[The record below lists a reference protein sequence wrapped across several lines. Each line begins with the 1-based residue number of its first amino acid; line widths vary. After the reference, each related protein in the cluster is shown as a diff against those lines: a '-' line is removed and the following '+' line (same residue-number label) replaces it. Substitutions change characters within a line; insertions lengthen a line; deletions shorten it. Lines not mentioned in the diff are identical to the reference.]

1 MNWNQIK
8 GGWQQLAG
16 QVRGNWNKLTE
27 EELNTITAN
36 RDQLISFLQVNC
48 GYERSQAEQELDKF
62 TQGRTSQSG
71 AIEAEPLRH
80 RRESLYGTHA
90 TYIGFGRSGK
100 DLRIE

>member
-36 RDQLISFLQVNC
+36 RDQLISFLFSCYCNFSV
-48 GYERSQAEQELDKF
+48 GMGKF
-62 TQGRTSQSG
+62 YT
-71 AIEAEPLRH
+71 I
-80 RRESLYGTHA
+80 
-90 TYIGFGRSGK
+90 
-100 DLRIE
+100 